1 VRERGPLYE
10 IVARYLKAVGD
21 PRQVVSHPGAPYWGG
36 RVEERSPVP
45 LAKACLGRIASANE
59 YRGSM
64 NSILCS
70 LLIAILPFG
79 SVLAAKPLLKTRRE
93 IAELAGRETQS
104 DKEKCGG
111 QPLRAVRR
119 FQSLPSDF

>member
-1 VRERGPLYE
+1 
-10 IVARYLKAVGD
+10 
-21 PRQVVSHPGAPYWGG
+21 
-36 RVEERSPVP
+36 

-93 IAELAGRETQS
+93 IAELAARDAE
-104 DKEKCGG
+104 
-111 QPLRAVRR
+111 
-119 FQSLPSDF
+119 